1 MGPPLPSGPT
11 QFRARAMM
19 RAGAVIHVLRHNR
32 GMPHCFP
39 RRYPQRCLAAVL
51 LLALTACERAPSQA
65 DAGGAAPDFAG
76 NLQGDAAMEFRGRRP
91 CVDCIGID
99 AWLRLEQR
107 GGKQRYELVER
118 YLAVDGE
125 RRFDDAG
132 EWRAEDDLLRL
143 RSDDGGER
151 VYARMPDDSLL
162 ARADKGLDT
171 VVIDTSAELSHIEL
185 TDEGEIAAK

>member
-1 MGPPLPSGPT
+1 M
-11 QFRARAMM
+11 ARAMM
-19 RAGAVIHVLRHNR
+19 RAGAVIRVLRHNR

-107 GGKQRYELVER
+107 GEVRDFQLVER
-118 YLAVDGE
+118 FRVDDGE
-125 RRFDDAG
+125 RRF
-132 EWRAEDDLLRL
+132 EDSGAWSSEGNLLRL
-143 RSDDGGER
+143 QSASGGQR
-151 VYARMPDDSLL
+151 VYVRMADDSLQARGSDGAPL
-162 ARADKGLDT
+162 AAAADDVLWPSDF
-171 VVIDTSAELSHIEL
+171 
-185 TDEGEIAAK
+185 EGAQ